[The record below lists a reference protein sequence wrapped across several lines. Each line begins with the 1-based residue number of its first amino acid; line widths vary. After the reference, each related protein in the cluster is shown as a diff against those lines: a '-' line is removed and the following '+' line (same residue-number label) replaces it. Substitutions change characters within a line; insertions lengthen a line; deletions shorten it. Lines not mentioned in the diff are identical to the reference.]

1 MRQETNSNPRVPLPS
16 AGSERLLHAI
26 ALVVARRQMKAR
38 WSSVN
43 PKFAP
48 RAQLTPLS
56 Y

>member
-1 MRQETNSNPRVPLPS
+1 MQKETSSSQRVPLPS
-16 AGSERLLHAI
+16 AGSERLLHAV
-26 ALVVARRQMKAR
+26 ALLVARRQMKAR
-38 WSSVN
+38 WSSIS